1 MRTTLSRRTVLLAL
15 PPVLTSC
22 GGVLGGSQPP
32 PLLYTLTAT
41 RDFPA
46 GMPKAKGQL
55 LIEVPVTPGGLD
67 TERIALM
74 RSPVTLDYFAN
85 AAWTDRA
92 PLMVQTLLVESFE
105 NSGRVDAIA
114 RESLALR
121 ADWILKPELRTF
133 TAVYDGAE
141 MPTVRIRLALKLVR
155 MPERGIVTERTIDA
169 EERAAQNA
177 IVPVVEAFDAA
188 LRRAMQEAVGWAVPA
203 MARA

>member
-1 MRTTLSRRTVLLAL
+1 MTPISRRSLAL
-15 PPVLTSC
+15 ILPAALAGC
-22 GGVLGGSQPP
+22 GGTFGGSQPP
-32 PLLYTLTAT
+32 PQLYTLTPA

-46 GMPKAKGQL
+46 GLPNAKGQL
-55 LIEVPVTPGGLD
+55 LIEVPMTPGGLD
-67 TERIALM
+67 TERIALA

-105 NSGRVDAIA
+105 NSGKVGAIG

-121 ADWILKPELRTF
+121 ADWILKPELRVF

-141 MPTVRIRLALKLVR
+141 LPVARIRLALKLVR
-155 MPERGIVTERTIDA
+155 MPERGIVAERSFDA

-188 LRRAMQEAVGWAVPA
+188 LRRAMQEAVAWVVPA
-203 MARA
+203 MARG